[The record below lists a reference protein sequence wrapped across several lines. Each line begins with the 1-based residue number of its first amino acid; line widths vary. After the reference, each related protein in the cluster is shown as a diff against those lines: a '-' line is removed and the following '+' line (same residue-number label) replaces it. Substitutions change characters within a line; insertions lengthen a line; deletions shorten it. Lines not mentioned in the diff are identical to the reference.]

1 MTERDSS
8 RRWKVKVCE
17 LNEHTAALNVAAFVP
32 FRRRKKKPRTFAQ
45 TKPLPIPGARVQQH
59 REVISN
65 LLLEVRNIYCI
76 FKGASV
82 CQLYAAVFTVVPTVT
97 QSRCA
102 VRL

>member
-17 LNEHTAALNVAAFVP
+17 LNEHNAALNDVAFVP
-32 FRRRKKKPRTFAQ
+32 FSRKKRARTFEQ
-45 TKPLPIPGARVQQH
+45 TKPLPIPDARVQQ
-59 REVISN
+59 RCEVISN

-82 CQLYAAVFTVVPTVT
+82 
-97 QSRCA
+97 
-102 VRL
+102 